1 MNALRLACLAG
12 LFAFAAHAGAE
23 SVAGAGTQVDAARV
37 ADAVIGSATDTRP
50 AEPTPLQTV
59 QTRWAEIKYQM
70 PEDKRADAFEQLVQ
84 FVRAARQQDDSVELQ
99 IWEGIVLASQAGAQG
114 GLGALSLVKAARVEF
129 EQAIQRDPQA
139 LAGSAY
145 VSLGSLYYQVPGWP
159 IGFGDDDKAEKLLKQ
174 GLAIDPD
181 GIDANFFYGD
191 FLLDQKRWQDAE
203 TALKHALDAAPRPGR
218 ALADSGRRQEVQ
230 TALQSV
236 RQHLAAR

>member
-1 MNALRLACLAG
+1 M
-12 LFAFAAHAGAE
+12 
-23 SVAGAGTQVDAARV
+23 
-37 ADAVIGSATDTRP
+37 
-50 AEPTPLQTV
+50 
-59 QTRWAEIKYQM
+59 QTRWAEIKYSL
-70 PEDKRADAFEQLVQ
+70 PEDQRADAFEQLVESI
-84 FVRAARQQDDSVELQ
+84 RAARQQADSVDLQ

-114 GLGALSLVKAARVEF
+114 GLGALSLVKAARAEF
-129 EQAIQRDPQA
+129 EQAIQRDARA

-159 IGFGDDDKAEKLLKQ
+159 IGFGDDDKAEQLLKQ

-203 TALKHALDAAPRPGR
+203 TALTHALDAAPRPGR
-218 ALADSGRRQEVQ
+218 ALADSGRRQEIQ

-236 RQHLAAR
+236 RKHLASR